1 MAIGKLFPA
10 GCANYTNCLSLFAAK
25 LCSFSGARIFHPRGS
40 HRKIKFQVV
49 FPFVFTLIDGK
60 KNWCSKQCLTSKWI
74 KFEWD
79 FHPLLVF
86 VVVVV
91 VVAKKSSL
99 SGKIRSQPAH
109 FHLFPNEHEIKG
121 GEGEIPPK
129 RCWTKQIHSHVCLQ
143 RPTQANEIYVS
154 FWWMGARWR
163 ERSGKKVRPIRNLNE
178 FPFSENLGAQIQ
190 IGGCFFFSLQ
200 VYFAGVE
207 KVLWIASFSEGMQ

>member
-25 LCSFSGARIFHPRGS
+25 LCSFSGARIFRPRDS
-40 HRKIKFQVV
+40 HWKIKFQVV

-109 FHLFPNEHEIKG
+109 FHIFPNEHEIKG
-121 GEGEIPPK
+121 GEGQIPPK

-154 FWWMGARWR
+154 FWWMGALKR
-163 ERSGKKVRPIRNLNE
+163 KKRKKSPTNSQFKWVSFQRKSRRPDSDWGI
-178 FPFSENLGAQIQ
+178 
-190 IGGCFFFSLQ
+190 FFFSLQ
-200 VYFAGVE
+200 VYFAGAE